1 MTLNDLK
8 MHKSTKKMNFL
19 ICLNCMYLPESSD
32 VIEVRDCSTNLLIIP
47 SSGLWFILDNIV
59 LDLINNELLSISL
72 NY

>member
-8 MHKSTKKMNFL
+8 MHKSTKKMNVL

-32 VIEVRDCSTNLLIIP
+32 VIEVGDCSTNLLIIP

-59 LDLINNELLSISL
+59 LDLINNE
-72 NY
+72 